1 MDKFLVISEVSKKQG
16 YIFKTN
22 KLKENIGASTI
33 IEYITEGLPKEKLAE
48 VLGKD
53 TKKIKDENVVNAGGG
68 NSLFIMDNEDDA
80 KEFISRTTRTVLKDF
95 PGVEFFMAYQKF
107 DYENDS
113 IIDAIDKIYKKL
125 NDKKSARA
133 SVFRKKSYGIEQNCV
148 TTGLPACG
156 KYEKYDNVFLSKE
169 SSIKRDWSDDKK
181 LEKLNKENSISKI
194 IKDYS
199 QKGYKFTKELED
211 LITEKGENSYIAIV
225 SLDGNKMGQKIQHMK
240 EEARKKEEKSDNKI
254 KSNDEYKKTLTD
266 FSNNIKDYY
275 EKAFRYMLDVV
286 DKNYIEGQK
295 IQEKLNLDKKNK
307 KDKDGKKLMPVRPII
322 LAGDDV
328 CFICNAKIA
337 LECVNLFIKS
347 LNEHSVEGE
356 QLNACAGICM
366 LKSSYP
372 FDKGYEIA
380 ENLCKNGK
388 AKIVDSNDASLVDF
402 HVCQGEISTS
412 LNEIRNRA
420 HINKEI
426 ELNIKPFYINITE
439 VEDDNQKIKDKKG
452 KKNKNKTKEI
462 QTIKKYERIITKENT
477 FNTYENFKAEFK
489 RIEQKT
495 KDCKGKIRK
504 LRDVFPQGEE
514 KTRLF
519 MNKNMIADEFND
531 GFELPKGKVNYG
543 FYELDGKKT
552 CLYFDIIELQ
562 DMFINLDSD
571 IEG

>member
-1 MDKFLVISEVSKKQG
+1 MEKFLVISEVSKKQG

-33 IEYITEGLPKEKLAE
+33 IEYITEGLPKKMLAE
-48 VLGKD
+48 VLGKTD
-53 TKKIKDENVVNAGGG
+53 IEENIVNAGGG
-68 NSLFIMDNEDDA
+68 NSLFIVDKEDDA

-95 PGVEFFMAYQKF
+95 PGVEFFMAYHSF
-107 DYENDS
+107 DYDKDS
-113 IIDAIDKIYKKL
+113 IIDAIDEIYKKL

-148 TTGLPACG
+148 TTGLPAY
-156 KYEKYDNVFLSKE
+156 KRYDDVFLSRE
-169 SSIKRDWSDDKK
+169 SYVKREWSKDEKQDKIKNTISD
-181 LEKLNKENSISKI
+181 I
-194 IKDYS
+194 IKDFS
-199 QKGYKFTKELED
+199 ECKGYKFTKELEE
-211 LITEKGENSYIAIV
+211 LITEKGNNSYVAIV

-240 EEARKKEEKSDNKI
+240 DEARKKEDKNNMEESNTQYKAKLKEFSDNI
-254 KSNDEYKKTLTD
+254 KKYYKTAFTD
-266 FSNNIKDYY
+266 MLNAIADNYKNISESLKLKD
-275 EKAFRYMLDVV
+275 
-286 DKNYIEGQK
+286 NI
-295 IQEKLNLDKKNK
+295 
-307 KDKDGKKLMPVRPII
+307 MPVRPII

-347 LNEHSVEGE
+347 LNKHSVEGE

-366 LKSSYP
+366 LRSSYP

-402 HVCQGEISTS
+402 HICQGEISTS
-412 LNEIRNRA
+412 LSEIRNRA
-420 HINKEI
+420 YINKEI

-439 VEDDNQKIKDKKG
+439 VENNSQQSSDETRKRVITEKD
-452 KKNKNKTKEI
+452 
-462 QTIKKYERIITKENT
+462 T

-519 MNKNMIADEFND
+519 MNKNMIADEFNH
-531 GFELPKGKVNYG
+531 GFKLPKGKVNYG
-543 FYELDGKKT
+543 FYEVDGKKT

-562 DMFINLDSD
+562 DMFLNLDSD

>member
-1 MDKFLVISEVSKKQG
+1 MEKFLVISEVSKKQG

-53 TKKIKDENVVNAGGG
+53 IAKIKDENVVNAGGG

-80 KEFISRTTRTVLKDF
+80 KEFITRTTRTVLEYF
-95 PGVEFFMAYQKF
+95 PGVEFFMAYESF
-107 DYENDS
+107 DYNNDS

-148 TTGLPACG
+148 TTGLPAY
-156 KYEKYDNVFLSKE
+156 KRYDGSFLSKE
-169 SSIKRDWSDDKK
+169 SCIKRDWSDEKK
-181 LEKLNKENSISKI
+181 IEEFFEKKNWKRYKEKKYDENTISKVI
-194 IKDYS
+194 NKFENE
-199 QKGYKFTKELED
+199 GYRFTKEIED
-211 LITEKGENSYIAIV
+211 LITEKDENSYVAII
-225 SLDGNKMGQKIQHMK
+225 SLDGNKMGEKIEHMRN
-240 EEARKKEEKSDNKI
+240 EARKREDKNNMAESNKNYI
-254 KSNDEYKKTLTD
+254 ENLYK
-266 FSNNIKDYY
+266 FSNNIKKYY
-275 EKAFRYMLDVV
+275 EKAFIDMLSVISSNY
-286 DKNYIEGQK
+286 DKKQNIE
-295 IQEKLNLDKKNK
+295 EKLKLKEKNK
-307 KDKDGKKLMPVRPII
+307 GQDKKLMPVRPII

-347 LNEHSVEGE
+347 LNQQDNNIEGK

-402 HVCQGEISTS
+402 HICQGEISTS
-412 LNEIRNRA
+412 LNEIRSRA
-420 HINKEI
+420 HINKDV

-439 VEDDNQKIKDKKG
+439 AIEDEKKSG
-452 KKNKNKTKEI
+452 
-462 QTIKKYERIITKENT
+462 KYERIITKRDT
-477 FNTYENFKAEFK
+477 FNTYENFKNEFK
-489 RIEQKT
+489 RVEEKT

-504 LRDVFPQGEE
+504 LRDVFPQGIE

-519 MNKNMIADEFND
+519 MNKNMITEDFSKGFGLPADAI
-531 GFELPKGKVNYG
+531 KYG
-543 FYELDGKKT
+543 FIK
-552 CLYFDIIELQ
+552 
-562 DMFINLDSD
+562 
-571 IEG
+571 

>member
-1 MDKFLVISEVSKKQG
+1 
-16 YIFKTN
+16 

-53 TKKIKDENVVNAGGG
+53 IAKIKDENVVNAGGG

-80 KEFISRTTRTVLKDF
+80 KEFITRTTRTVLEYF
-95 PGVEFFMAYQKF
+95 PGVEFFMAYESF
-107 DYENDS
+107 DYNNDS

-148 TTGLPACG
+148 TTGLPAY
-156 KYEKYDNVFLSKE
+156 KRYDGSFLSKE
-169 SSIKRDWSDDKK
+169 SCIKRDWSDEKK
-181 LEKLNKENSISKI
+181 IEEFFEKKNWKRYKEKKYDENTISKVI
-194 IKDYS
+194 NKFENE
-199 QKGYKFTKELED
+199 GYRFTKEIED
-211 LITEKGENSYIAIV
+211 LITEKDENSYVAII
-225 SLDGNKMGQKIQHMK
+225 SLDGNKMGEKIEHMRN
-240 EEARKKEEKSDNKI
+240 EARKREDKNNMAESNKNYI
-254 KSNDEYKKTLTD
+254 ENLYK
-266 FSNNIKDYY
+266 FSNNIKKYY
-275 EKAFRYMLDVV
+275 EKAFIDMLSVISSNY
-286 DKNYIEGQK
+286 DKKQNIE
-295 IQEKLNLDKKNK
+295 EKLKLKEKNK
-307 KDKDGKKLMPVRPII
+307 GQDKKLMPVRPII

-347 LNEHSVEGE
+347 LNQQDNNIEGK

-402 HVCQGEISTS
+402 HICQGEISTS
-412 LNEIRNRA
+412 LNEIRSRA
-420 HINKEI
+420 HINKDV

-439 VEDDNQKIKDKKG
+439 AIEDEKKSG
-452 KKNKNKTKEI
+452 
-462 QTIKKYERIITKENT
+462 KYERIITKRDT
-477 FNTYENFKAEFK
+477 FNTYENFKNEFK
-489 RIEQKT
+489 RVEEKT

-504 LRDVFPQGEE
+504 LRDVFPQGIE

-519 MNKNMIADEFND
+519 MNKNMITEDFSKGFGLPADAI
-531 GFELPKGKVNYG
+531 KYG
-543 FYELDGKKT
+543 FYQIDGKNT

-562 DMFINLDSD
+562 DMFINLDY
-571 IEG
+571 

>member
-1 MDKFLVISEVSKKQG
+1 MEKFLVISEVSKKQG

-53 TKKIKDENVVNAGGG
+53 IAKIKDENVVNAGGG

-80 KEFISRTTRTVLKDF
+80 KEFITRTTRTVLEYF
-95 PGVEFFMAYQKF
+95 PGVEFFMAYESF
-107 DYENDS
+107 DYNNDS

-148 TTGLPACG
+148 TTGLPAY
-156 KYEKYDNVFLSKE
+156 KRYDGSFLSKE
-169 SSIKRDWSDDKK
+169 SCIKRDWSDEKKIEEFFKVRNWKRDK
-181 LEKLNKENSISKI
+181 EKKYAENTISKVI
-194 IKDYS
+194 NKFENE
-199 QKGYKFTKELED
+199 GYRFTKEIED
-211 LITEKGENSYIAIV
+211 LITEKGENSYVAII
-225 SLDGNKMGQKIQHMK
+225 SLDGNKMGEKIEHMRNK
-240 EEARKKEEKSDNKI
+240 ARKRENKNNMAESNKNYI
-254 KSNDEYKKTLTD
+254 KNLYK
-266 FSNNIKDYY
+266 FSNNIKKYY
-275 EKAFRYMLDVV
+275 EKAFIDMLSVIGE
-286 DKNYIEGQK
+286 NYSEKQNIEK
-295 IQEKLNLDKKNK
+295 KLKLKEKNK
-307 KDKDGKKLMPVRPII
+307 GQDKKLMPVRPII

-347 LNEHSVEGE
+347 LNQQDNNIEGK

-402 HVCQGEISTS
+402 HICQGEISTS
-412 LNEIRNRA
+412 LNEIRSSI
-420 HINKEI
+420 HINKDI

-439 VEDDNQKIKDKKG
+439 ATEDE
-452 KKNKNKTKEI
+452 KKNG
-462 QTIKKYERIITKENT
+462 KYSRIITKKDI
-477 FNTYENFKAEFK
+477 FNTYDNFKNEFK
-489 RIEQKT
+489 RVEEKT

-504 LRDVFPQGEE
+504 LRDVFPQGIE

-519 MNKNMIADEFND
+519 MNKNMITEDFSK
-531 GFELPKGKVNYG
+531 GFGLPDDNIKYG
-543 FYELDGKKT
+543 FYKINGKNT

-562 DMFINLDSD
+562 DMFMNLDY
-571 IEG
+571 

>member
-1 MDKFLVISEVSKKQG
+1 MEKFLVISEVSKKQG

-22 KLKENIGASTI
+22 KLKENIGASAI
-33 IEYITEGLPKEKLAE
+33 IEYITEDLPKEKLSE

-53 TKKIKDENVVNAGGG
+53 TKKIKEENVVNAGGG
-68 NSLFIMDNEDDA
+68 NSLFILDNEDDA
-80 KEFISRTTRTVLKDF
+80 KKFISLTTKTVLKDF

-107 DYENDS
+107 DYDKDS
-113 IIDAIDKIYKKL
+113 IIDAIDEIYKKL

-148 TTGLPACG
+148 TTGLAAY
-156 KYEKYDNVFLSKE
+156 KRYDDVFLSRESYVKREWSKDEKQDKIKNTISDVIKE
-169 SSIKRDWSDDKK
+169 FEDR
-181 LEKLNKENSISKI
+181 
-194 IKDYS
+194 
-199 QKGYKFTKELED
+199 GYKFTKELEE
-211 LITEKGENSYIAIV
+211 LITEKGDNSYVAIV

-240 EEARKKEEKSDNKI
+240 EEARKKEDKNNMAESNKKYIEK
-254 KSNDEYKKTLTD
+254 LTA
-266 FSNNIKDYY
+266 FSNNIKKYY
-275 EKAFRYMLDVV
+275 ETAFTDMLNVI
-286 DKNYIEGQK
+286 DKNYDKVSESL
-295 IQEKLNLDKKNK
+295 KL
-307 KDKDGKKLMPVRPII
+307 KDNIIPVRPII

-347 LNEHSVEGE
+347 LNKNSVEDE

-366 LKSSYP
+366 LRSSYP

-402 HVCQGEISTS
+402 HICQGEISTS
-412 LNEIRNRA
+412 LSEIRNRA

-439 VEDDNQKIKDKKG
+439 VENNIQKSSD
-452 KKNKNKTKEI
+452 
-462 QTIKKYERIITKENT
+462 KKYERVITEENT

-504 LRDVFPQGEE
+504 LRDIFPQGEE

-519 MNKNMIADEFND
+519 MNKNMIADEFNH
-531 GFELPKGKVNYG
+531 GFKLPKGKVNYG

>member
-1 MDKFLVISEVSKKQG
+1 MEKFLVISEVSKKQG

-33 IEYITEGLPKEKLAE
+33 IEYITEGLPKEKLAK

-68 NSLFIMDNEDDA
+68 NSLFIVDKEDDV

-95 PGVEFFMAYQKF
+95 PGVEFFMAYQSF
-107 DYENDS
+107 DDEQDS
-113 IIDAIDKIYKKL
+113 IIKAIDEVYRNL
-125 NDKKSARA
+125 NNKKSART
-133 SVFRKKSYGIEQNCV
+133 SVFKRKSYGIEQNCV
-148 TTGLPACG
+148 TTGLPAY
-156 KYEKYDNVFLSKE
+156 KEYDNVFLSRE
-169 SSIKRDWSDDKK
+169 SYVKREWSKDKK
-181 LEKLNKENSISKI
+181 QKKINNAISEV
-194 IKDYS
+194 IKKFEG
-199 QKGYKFTKELED
+199 KGYNFTKELEE
-211 LITEKGENSYIAIV
+211 LITEKGENSYVAIV

-240 EEARKKEEKSDNKI
+240 NEARKKEDKNNMAE
-254 KSNDEYKKTLTD
+254 
-266 FSNNIKDYY
+266 SNNIYRAELKEFSENIKEYY
-275 EKAFRYMLDVV
+275 KTAFIDMLNVI
-286 DKNYIEGQK
+286 DKNY
-295 IQEKLNLDKKNK
+295 
-307 KDKDGKKLMPVRPII
+307 KKLSESLKLKNNIMPVRPII

-347 LNEHSVEGE
+347 LNEHDVEGE

-388 AKIVDSNDASLVDF
+388 AKIVDSTEMDDASLVDF
-402 HVCQGEISTS
+402 HICQGEISTS
-412 LNEIRNRA
+412 LNEIRNRV
-420 HINKEI
+420 HINNEI

-439 VEDDNQKIKDKKG
+439 LKNDNQNSKGKKG
-452 KKNKNKTKEI
+452 KKKKSKNKGKDI
-462 QTIKKYERIITKENT
+462 

-489 RIEQKT
+489 RIEDRT

-514 KTRLF
+514 QTRLF
-519 MNKNMIADEFND
+519 MNKNMITNEFD
-531 GFELPKGKVNYG
+531 HGFNLPDGKVKYG
-543 FYELDGKKT
+543 FYKINGKKT
-552 CLYFDIIELQ
+552 CLFFDIIELQ
-562 DMFINLDSD
+562 DMFINLDY
-571 IEG
+571 

>member
-1 MDKFLVISEVSKKQG
+1 MEKFLVISEVSKKQG

-53 TKKIKDENVVNAGGG
+53 IAKIKDENVVNAGGG

-80 KEFISRTTRTVLKDF
+80 KEFITRTTRTVLEYF
-95 PGVEFFMAYQKF
+95 PGVEFFMAYESF
-107 DYENDS
+107 DYNNDS

-148 TTGLPACG
+148 TTGLPAY
-156 KYEKYDNVFLSKE
+156 KRYDGSFLSKE
-169 SSIKRDWSDDKK
+169 SCIKRDWSDEKK
-181 LEKLNKENSISKI
+181 IEEFFEKKNWKRYKEKKYDENTISKVI
-194 IKDYS
+194 NKFENE
-199 QKGYKFTKELED
+199 GYRFTKEIED
-211 LITEKGENSYIAIV
+211 LITEKDENSYVAII
-225 SLDGNKMGQKIQHMK
+225 SLDGNKMGEKIEHMRN
-240 EEARKKEEKSDNKI
+240 EARKREDKNNMAESNKNYI
-254 KSNDEYKKTLTD
+254 ENLYK
-266 FSNNIKDYY
+266 FSNNIKKYY
-275 EKAFRYMLDVV
+275 EKAFIDMLSVISSNY
-286 DKNYIEGQK
+286 DKKQNIE
-295 IQEKLNLDKKNK
+295 EKLKLKEKNK
-307 KDKDGKKLMPVRPII
+307 GQDKKLMPVRPII

-347 LNEHSVEGE
+347 LNQQDNNIEGK

-402 HVCQGEISTS
+402 HICQGEISTS
-412 LNEIRNRA
+412 LNEIRSRA
-420 HINKEI
+420 HINKDV

-439 VEDDNQKIKDKKG
+439 AIEDEKKSG
-452 KKNKNKTKEI
+452 
-462 QTIKKYERIITKENT
+462 KYERIITKRDT
-477 FNTYENFKAEFK
+477 FNTYENFKNEFK
-489 RIEQKT
+489 RVEEKT

-504 LRDVFPQGEE
+504 LRDVFPQGIE

-519 MNKNMIADEFND
+519 MNKNMITEDFSKGFGLPADTI
-531 GFELPKGKVNYG
+531 KYG
-543 FYELDGKKT
+543 FYQIDGKNT

-562 DMFINLDSD
+562 DMFINLDY
-571 IEG
+571 

>member
-1 MDKFLVISEVSKKQG
+1 MEKFLVISEVSKKQG

-22 KLKENIGASTI
+22 KLKENIGASAI
-33 IEYITEGLPKEKLAE
+33 IEYITEDLPKEKLAE

-53 TKKIKDENVVNAGGG
+53 TKKIEDENVVNAGGG
-68 NSLFIMDNEDDA
+68 NSLFIVDNEDDA
-80 KEFISRTTRTVLKDF
+80 KKFISLTTKTVLKDF

-107 DYENDS
+107 DYDNDS
-113 IIDAIDKIYKKL
+113 IIDAIDEIYKKL

-148 TTGLPACG
+148 TTGLPAY
-156 KYEKYDNVFLSKE
+156 KRYDDVFLSRE
-169 SSIKRDWSDDKK
+169 SYVKREWSKDEKQDKIKNTISDVI
-181 LEKLNKENSISKI
+181 ETFTE
-194 IKDYS
+194 
-199 QKGYKFTKELED
+199 KGYNFTKELEE
-211 LITEKGENSYIAIV
+211 LITEKGDNSYVAIV
-225 SLDGNKMGQKIQHMK
+225 SLDGNKMGQKITHMK
-240 EEARKKEEKSDNKI
+240 EEARKKEDKNNMAESNKKYREK
-254 KSNDEYKKTLTD
+254 LTA
-266 FSNNIKDYY
+266 FSNNIKKYY
-275 EKAFRYMLDVV
+275 KTAFIDMLNVI
-286 DKNYIEGQK
+286 DKNYKKVSESL
-295 IQEKLNLDKKNK
+295 KL
-307 KDKDGKKLMPVRPII
+307 KDNIMPVRPII

-347 LNEHSVEGE
+347 LNKHSVEDE

-366 LKSSYP
+366 LRSSYP

-402 HVCQGEISTS
+402 HICQGEISTS
-412 LNEIRNRA
+412 LSEIRNRA

-439 VEDDNQKIKDKKG
+439 VENNSQKLGD
-452 KKNKNKTKEI
+452 
-462 QTIKKYERIITKENT
+462 KKYERVITEEDT

-504 LRDVFPQGEE
+504 LRDIFPQGEE
-514 KTRLF
+514 KARLF
-519 MNKNMIADEFND
+519 MNKNMIADEFNH
-531 GFELPKGKVNYG
+531 GFKLPKGKVNYG
-543 FYELDGKKT
+543 FYEVDGKKT

>member
-1 MDKFLVISEVSKKQG
+1 MEKFLVISEVSKKQG

-53 TKKIKDENVVNAGGG
+53 IAKIKDENVVNAGGG

-80 KEFISRTTRTVLKDF
+80 KEFITRTTRTVLEYF
-95 PGVEFFMAYQKF
+95 PGVEFFMAYESF
-107 DYENDS
+107 DYNNDS

-148 TTGLPACG
+148 TTGLPAY
-156 KYEKYDNVFLSKE
+156 KRYDGSFLSKE
-169 SSIKRDWSDDKK
+169 SCIKRDWSDEKK
-181 LEKLNKENSISKI
+181 IEEFFEKKNWKRYKEKKYDENTISKVI
-194 IKDYS
+194 NKFENE
-199 QKGYKFTKELED
+199 GYRFTKEIED
-211 LITEKGENSYIAIV
+211 LITEKDENSYVAII
-225 SLDGNKMGQKIQHMK
+225 SLDGNKMGEKIEHMRN
-240 EEARKKEEKSDNKI
+240 EARKREDKNNMAESNKNYI
-254 KSNDEYKKTLTD
+254 ENLYK
-266 FSNNIKDYY
+266 FSNNIKKYY
-275 EKAFRYMLDVV
+275 EKAFIDMLSVISSNY
-286 DKNYIEGQK
+286 DKKQNIE
-295 IQEKLNLDKKNK
+295 EKLKLKEKNK
-307 KDKDGKKLMPVRPII
+307 GQDKKLMPVRPII

-347 LNEHSVEGE
+347 LNQQDNNIEGK

-402 HVCQGEISTS
+402 HICQGEISTS
-412 LNEIRNRA
+412 LNEIRSRA
-420 HINKEI
+420 HINKDV

-439 VEDDNQKIKDKKG
+439 AIEDEKKSG
-452 KKNKNKTKEI
+452 
-462 QTIKKYERIITKENT
+462 KYERIITKRDT
-477 FNTYENFKAEFK
+477 FNTYENFKNEFK
-489 RIEQKT
+489 RVEEKT

-504 LRDVFPQGEE
+504 LRDVFPQGIE

-519 MNKNMIADEFND
+519 MNKNMITEDFSKGFGLPADAI
-531 GFELPKGKVNYG
+531 KYG
-543 FYELDGKKT
+543 FYQIDGKNT

-562 DMFINLDSD
+562 DMFINLDY
-571 IEG
+571 